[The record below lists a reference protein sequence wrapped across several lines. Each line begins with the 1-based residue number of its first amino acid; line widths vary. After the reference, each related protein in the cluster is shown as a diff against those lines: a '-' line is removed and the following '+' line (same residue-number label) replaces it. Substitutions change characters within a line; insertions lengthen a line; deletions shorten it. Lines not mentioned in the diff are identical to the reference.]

1 MASTFEIATRAAI
14 EEILMNNVQETKFGY
29 ILTKESVRDFSNDIF
44 DLFLTSRNLK
54 TAGDRLMN
62 NQGTVQ
68 KVSRK
73 SRYKDL

>member
-1 MASTFEIATRAAI
+1 
-14 EEILMNNVQETKFGY
+14 
-29 ILTKESVRDFSNDIF
+29 
-44 DLFLTSRNLK
+44 LK